1 MSFTDDLKRSL
12 GFEETESTNKENGLG
27 LTEMIREILKPV
39 EDKISQQ
46 RNSQQQYGPNVQQ
59 QYNQQQYRS
68 DAQQQY
74 NQQQYRPDAQQQYNQ
89 QQYEPNA
96 QQQEVPNHKTA
107 PNPTHRQAPR
117 PTPVYDDPDDYVII
131 PDQSFYEIVLIRP
144 KTIDDINY
152 VVDQVIGEQNP
163 VILDLSFLEKESSA
177 NFKLAGDK
185 IKQMRANYGAQ
196 ALLLSRSEDKNL
208 IIITPR
214 KVRVVNKG

>member
-12 GFEETESTNKENGLG
+12 GFEETESAKKENGQG

-46 RNSQQQYGPNVQQ
+46 RNSQQQYEPNV
-59 QYNQQQYRS
+59 
-68 DAQQQY
+68 QQQY

-96 QQQEVPNHKTA
+96 QQQDGSNHKTA
-107 PNPTHRQAPR
+107 PNPAYRQAPR
-117 PTPVYDDPDDYVII
+117 PTPVYEDPEDYVII

-208 IIITPR
+208 IIIAPR